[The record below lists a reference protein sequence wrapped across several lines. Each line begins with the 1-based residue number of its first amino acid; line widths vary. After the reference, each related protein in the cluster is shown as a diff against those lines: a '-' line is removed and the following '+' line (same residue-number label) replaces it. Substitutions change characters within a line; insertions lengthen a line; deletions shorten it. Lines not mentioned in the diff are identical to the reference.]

1 MQRPPRNLWV
11 ATLASLLTD
20 ISSEMLA
27 YLTPLFLANVLRAA
41 PPIIGL
47 IDGLAELVTSW
58 AKLGAGV
65 WSDRWGNRKT
75 PVILGYSL
83 STLSKGALA
92 LATAWPMVLGARLA
106 DRLGKGVR
114 TAPRDALIAES
125 VPADQRGAAFGFHRA
140 GDTLGALIGVGVA
153 WLVITW
159 GSAAQL
165 TAETYALVAAL
176 SVIPAGAAVAL
187 LFWGI
192 RETPRPAEAT
202 APATLSWW
210 ASRRALPRSFWLLL
224 AVMALFALGNSADS
238 FIVLLAQARGADVG
252 AILLMVLTFNL
263 VYTALAQPLGKLSD
277 RVGQKRLL
285 TLGWLVYAGVYS
297 GLALAQ
303 NAAQVWLL
311 WALYGV
317 YYALTE
323 GIGKALVAQVT
334 PAAARG
340 TAYGWLNGLTGL
352 MALPASLVM
361 GAVWQRFGPSAGFG
375 LGAGLAV
382 LAALMLAFLP
392 LTADGTIAA

>member
-1 MQRPPRNLWV
+1 MHRPPRNLWV

-47 IDGLAELVTSW
+47 IDGLADLATSW

-75 PVILGYSL
+75 PVVLGYSL

-92 LATAWPMVLGARLA
+92 LATAWPLVLGARLA
-106 DRLGKGVR
+106 DRLGKGIR

-140 GDTLGALIGVGVA
+140 GDTLGAFIGVGVA
-153 WLVITW
+153 WLVIAW

-165 TAETYALVAAL
+165 TAAMYALVAAL
-176 SVIPAGAAVAL
+176 SVIPAGVAVLVL
-187 LFWGI
+187 LWGV
-192 RETPRPAEAT
+192 REAPRPAPS
-202 APATLSWW
+202 PASASLWQ
-210 ASRRALPRSFWLLL
+210 SRRALPRSFWLVL

-238 FIVLLAQARGADVG
+238 FIVLRAQERGADVST
-252 AILLMVLTFNL
+252 ILLMVLTFNL
-263 VYTALAQPLGKLSD
+263 VYTVLAQPLGKLSD
-277 RVGQKRLL
+277 RVGQRRLL
-285 TLGWLVYAGVYS
+285 ALGWLVYAGVYG

-303 NAAQVWLL
+303 DAAQVWLL

-323 GIGKALVAQVT
+323 GIGKALVAQLI
-334 PAAARG
+334 PAAVRG
-340 TAYGWLNGLTGL
+340 TAYGWLNGVTGL
-352 MALPASLVM
+352 VALPASVLM
-361 GAVWQRFGPSAGFG
+361 GAVWQWAGPGAGFG
-375 LGAGLAV
+375 LGAA
-382 LAALMLAFLP
+382 LAALAALALLLLP
-392 LTADGTIAA
+392 LTADGKIAA